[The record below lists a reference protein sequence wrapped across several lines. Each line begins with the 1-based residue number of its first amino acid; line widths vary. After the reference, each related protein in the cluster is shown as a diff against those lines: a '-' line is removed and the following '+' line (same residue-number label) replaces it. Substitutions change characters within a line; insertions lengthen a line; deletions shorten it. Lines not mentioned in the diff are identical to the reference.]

1 MSACVTWMV
10 SVGLIG
16 SSVLGP
22 VYGDPEQIE
31 AKPGEN
37 VTLQC
42 RGPKDDEI
50 VMLRWVRPDLKS
62 GGYVFYFRENR
73 RNEDHQYESFHGRV
87 DLRDPEM
94 KDGDFSVIL
103 KKVRISDTGSY
114 ECYVGIKGN
123 KPKLI
128 NNMSLKVEYP
138 DITAEPGQTVTLP
151 CRAPSSSEIRT
162 VEWTRPDLDPEE
174 IFVYLDR
181 RFDPD
186 NQHPSFKER
195 VELKDSQMKDGD
207 VSVTLKDV
215 TFTDTGTYECR
226 VFQGQSKA
234 PELTSI
240 FHLRVSAGH
249 GHVGLAVGLT
259 VVGILLLVAAVVGF
273 MFYRK
278 RSRPTDQNP
287 NPRPEQTPMNPKGT
301 GSDQLG
307 SGPAAVRDQSNTV
320 SPES

>member
-1 MSACVTWMV
+1 WTDPIIMILMSLLAVVLIPASV
-10 SVGLIG
+10 SFYG
-16 SSVLGP
+16 S
-22 VYGDPEQIE
+22 DPEQIE

-138 DITAEPGQTVTLP
+138 GEFRVPTQVRVNCSFFLVG
-151 CRAPSSSEIRT
+151 
-162 VEWTRPDLDPEE
+162 
-174 IFVYLDR
+174 FVQVRLNNS
-181 RFDPD
+181 DPD
-186 NQHPSFKER
+186 P
-195 VELKDSQMKDGD
+195 V
-207 VSVTLKDV
+207 
-215 TFTDTGTYECR
+215 
-226 VFQGQSKA
+226 
-234 PELTSI
+234 P
-240 FHLRVSAGH
+240 
-249 GHVGLAVGLT
+249 AVLSDP
-259 VVGILLLVAAVVGF
+259 VQQ
-273 MFYRK
+273 
-278 RSRPTDQNP
+278 RP
-287 NPRPEQTPMNPKGT
+287 
-301 GSDQLG
+301 
-307 SGPAAVRDQSNTV
+307 V
-320 SPES
+320 SPL